1 VDYLCNANT
10 HIRTLFATHYHE
22 LTVLEDEVEGVR
34 NLNVDVAEEN
44 GNIVFLH
51 KIIPG
56 SASQSYGVHVAKLA
70 GVPQT
75 LLENAENKLIQLEQG
90 SVEIKS
96 APMTIESAPA
106 PKVEEEQIS
115 FFMPGTHPA
124 VERLKALDLME
135 VTPSQAIRILEEL
148 KEIIND

>member
-1 VDYLCNANT
+1 MK
-10 HIRTLFATHYHE
+10 
-22 LTVLEDEVEGVR
+22 GVR

-70 GVPQT
+70 GVPQA

-96 APMTIESAPA
+96 VPMVVESAPA